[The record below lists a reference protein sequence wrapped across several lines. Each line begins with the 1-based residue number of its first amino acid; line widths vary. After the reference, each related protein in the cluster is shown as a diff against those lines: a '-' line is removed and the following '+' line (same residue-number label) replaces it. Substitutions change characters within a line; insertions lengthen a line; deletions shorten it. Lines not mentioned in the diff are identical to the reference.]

1 MEQGLVTFNGL
12 TTIKSASVTTDG
24 STFEEQQIDDNT
36 SPAVV
41 PGSSDDVMD
50 LLRAIEMSR
59 LQSVRENEQNI
70 YRPNMNSN
78 HSSTIN
84 TNDKIEYFN
93 DLQQAIELSLRT
105 KGEQE
110 LLHETTGLF

>member
-1 MEQGLVTFNGL
+1 
-12 TTIKSASVTTDG
+12 
-24 STFEEQQIDDNT
+24 
-36 SPAVV
+36 
-41 PGSSDDVMD
+41 
-50 LLRAIEMSR
+50 
-59 LQSVRENEQNI
+59 
-70 YRPNMNSN
+70 MNSN